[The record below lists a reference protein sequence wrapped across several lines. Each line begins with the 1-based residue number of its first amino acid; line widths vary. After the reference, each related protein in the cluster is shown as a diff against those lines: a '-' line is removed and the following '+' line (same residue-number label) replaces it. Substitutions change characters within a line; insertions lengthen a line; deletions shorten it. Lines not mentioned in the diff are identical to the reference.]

1 MRLPPLD
8 RRLSMVGALGLPA
21 GMAGE
26 AVLLLRVLLA
36 TALAA
41 ALGWEREQAGKS
53 AGLRTHMLV
62 GLAAALYTALGEM
75 AMAESEQLQPGVRA
89 DPIRIIQAVALG
101 IGFLAGGIISGR
113 QPEGHVSGLTTAA
126 SIWSTA
132 AIGIAAGFGHYLLA
146 AGATVLQ
153 LVVLHAFMRFEHRGG
168 PGQ

>member
-1 MRLPPLD
+1 MRLSPLD
-8 RRLSMVGALGLPA
+8 RRLSVVGALGLPA

-89 DPIRIIQAVALG
+89 DPIRIIRRSRSAS
-101 IGFLAGGIISGR
+101 GFLRAASIR
-113 QPEGHVSGLTTAA
+113 AAEPEGHVSGLTTAA

-153 LVVLHAFMRFEHRGG
+153 LVVLHAFMRFEHRDG